1 VRRTTLAGM
10 TAALLL
16 IAGAINGC
24 ATDHEPGT
32 ASPEA
37 IQQGIAGFYAEAQ
50 QVQQELAAI
59 EDGAARFARL
69 AQYKDRLRQRAAAYE
84 QSVVD
89 GRIDPLEQQVYDELQ
104 GLLLTLNNIPDR
116 PFSPDYCEIVR
127 QSIYLAWA
135 PGEPAPAPEQ
145 FSRSVREGLRFLDVL
160 CAP

>member
-1 VRRTTLAGM
+1 MRGIVLVRMAVAVALVAGGV
-10 TAALLL
+10 T
-16 IAGAINGC
+16 GC
-24 ATDHEPGT
+24 ATDQEPGT
-32 ASPEA
+32 PSPEVV
-37 IQQGIAGFYAEAQ
+37 QEGIAAFYADVQ
-50 QVQQELAAI
+50 QEQQELAAI
-59 EDGAARFARL
+59 EDEAAQFQRL

-135 PGEPAPAPEQ
+135 PEEPTPAPEQ
-145 FSRSVREGLRFLDVL
+145 FSRSVREGLRFLDIL